1 LIRVTRMVE
10 RASTTPMNIP
20 AKVFYELSMNHEL
33 STNSARLSVSKSPR
47 FQRQN
52 CS

>member
-10 RASTTPMNIP
+10 RASTM
-20 AKVFYELSMNHEL
+20 SHEL
-33 STNSARLSVSKSPR
+33 STNSARLSVSKSLR